1 MSRLECPAEPAQLPA
16 LLALVTDLCQRERID
31 DATCHD
37 LQLIVE
43 EACVNVMHHAYPAGQ
58 AGPLALEA
66 RVVQDSVSRRIVLTL
81 EDQGRP
87 FDPMSVAP
95 PDTTAAAEAR
105 APGGLGVHLIRQL
118 SHRQRYQRHPRL
130 GNVFTI
136 EKNLVPTAPHRP
148 LESPLQ
154 ITLTPHDT
162 IAVLAITGSI
172 DSLNA
177 DELAQRFA
185 QAMDQG
191 HVRLV
196 ADFSLVNYTSS
207 AGLRSLLGAVK
218 SCRLAGGDLRVAAV
232 QPQVNRVLEIAGF
245 TSILNIFPD
254 VRHAVDSFKEAA

>member
-1 MSRLECPAEPAQLPA
+1 M
-16 LLALVTDLCQRERID
+16 
-31 DATCHD
+31 
-37 LQLIVE
+37 
-43 EACVNVMHHAYPAGQ
+43 
-58 AGPLALEA
+58 
-66 RVVQDSVSRRIVLTL
+66 
-81 EDQGRP
+81 
-87 FDPMSVAP
+87 
-95 PDTTAAAEAR
+95 
-105 APGGLGVHLIRQL
+105 
-118 SHRQRYQRHPRL
+118 
-130 GNVFTI
+130 
-136 EKNLVPTAPHRP
+136 
-148 LESPLQ
+148 Q

-162 IAVLAITGSI
+162 IAVLAIMGSI

-177 DELAQRFA
+177 DELTQRFA

-254 VRHAVDSFKEAA
+254 VHHAVGSFKEAA